1 QDSHVKRLWRTRR
14 EPVQRHGLKKIL
26 LMKWKM
32 NNGEWKMTRAG
43 RILHS
48 PFSILH
54 FLLFIACL
62 IPFGQLAYRAY
73 TGDLGVNPIETI
85 TRFTGSWGPVFFL
98 GLRAGTRVGER

>member
-1 QDSHVKRLWRTRR
+1 
-14 EPVQRHGLKKIL
+14 
-26 LMKWKM
+26 
-32 NNGEWKMTRAG
+32 MTRAG

-73 TGDLGVNPIETI
+73 TGDLGVNPIEYDHAIHRLVGADLFAGMPGRDTAAENH
-85 TRFTGSWGPVFFL
+85 RL
-98 GLRAGTRVGER
+98 ERAD